1 MSFDKN
7 SPQPLKVRALKALA
21 ASDIEP
27 DARSA
32 ITERGDVLFLSD
44 SSEADARGAEFIFA
58 FPSER
63 VPETLDM
70 ETEFLIDG
78 RPILAGVTT
87 TELYANKQLLT
98 PTSEWTTLCEDL
110 CERYAYV
117 ERSIALSGERRLSRR
132 FFLAYNE
139 SFMLIFDELDG
150 TSLDAKSVPQFR
162 ARSVFPF
169 NTARNVQTDAEARE
183 IALVR
188 RANGAESNPN
198 AAQKTAVKTSLKKK
212 STRDEIPE
220 ETRLLEELA
229 NAPEKDRLE
238 PFVRLFPL
246 CLPEWRADA
255 SRGDFT
261 ATENGLELTATRSG
275 TCLTSALLIDF
286 NARRAARPCTWRK
299 LTVGEKLE
307 PVDEDR
313 AVGRKLRLGQEQ
325 YVFYAST
332 SPYPAIRSILSRNL
346 LSDFM
351 VGKFTAKRGVAPIVD
366 VEIE

>member
-87 TELYANKQLLT
+87 TEFYANKQLLT

-169 NTARNVQTDAEARE
+169 NTARNVQTDAEVRE

-188 RANGAESNPN
+188 RATKFPKKQGCWKNW
-198 AAQKTAVKTSLKKK
+198 QTRLKKTGWNRL
-212 STRDEIPE
+212 SVSFLSVCQSGAQ
-220 ETRLLEELA
+220 TRLEA
-229 NAPEKDRLE
+229 TSRRLKT
-238 PFVRLFPL
+238 VWN
-246 CLPEWRADA
+246 LPQRV
-255 SRGDFT
+255 
-261 ATENGLELTATRSG
+261 
-275 TCLTSALLIDF
+275 
-286 NARRAARPCTWRK
+286 P
-299 LTVGEKLE
+299 E
-307 PVDEDR
+307 PV
-313 AVGRKLRLGQEQ
+313 
-325 YVFYAST
+325 
-332 SPYPAIRSILSRNL
+332 
-346 LSDFM
+346 
-351 VGKFTAKRGVAPIVD
+351 
-366 VEIE
+366 